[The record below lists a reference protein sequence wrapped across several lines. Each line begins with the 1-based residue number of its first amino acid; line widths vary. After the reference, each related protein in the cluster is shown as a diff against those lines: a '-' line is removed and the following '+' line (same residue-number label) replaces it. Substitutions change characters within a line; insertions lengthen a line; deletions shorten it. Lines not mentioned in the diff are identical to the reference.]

1 MSDNQTPLP
10 TDPTAANIASYAR
23 LIMGAVAG
31 YLIGKG
37 IIDAQTAS
45 AITGAVVLVV
55 PAIWVF
61 IKNRK
66 AHGHG

>member
-10 TDPTAANIASYAR
+10 TDPTAANIASCAR

-37 IIDAQTAS
+37 IVDAQTAS
-45 AITGAVVLVV
+45 AITGAVVLAV